1 MRTLTI
7 DKLRSEAS
15 AIATHAVV
23 LLLCIFATV
32 TVPVLAQ
39 TFPWQSYTNT
49 DDVRDI
55 VWHDDR
61 VWCAT
66 SGGLMAYRLAE
77 QTFQVWT
84 NSEGLTFNDLQ
95 AIGVDQWDRIWV
107 GMSNG
112 DINIIDPADNSVTL
126 RDDMESE
133 VFEITVI
140 DTLSGQTE
148 TADLRWIL
156 VGADQGLTIYQ
167 QGNGPGNV
175 QVVESIPRFGNFP
188 SPPHRVS
195 DLVVLGRDIW
205 VSTAYGVA
213 TASADSAPLR
223 PPTVWT
229 SYDINDGLPQNDVL
243 ALANWQGTV
252 VAGTQAGA
260 ARFNGHQFEQ
270 MGAVLAIEGLY
281 ASADN
286 LWAWTAAGL
295 YWWNGSAWELQ
306 GGNHI
311 NISSLAR
318 DTQSRL
324 WAGHVDDAGA
334 RGSLAY
340 LDNQWS
346 DRIIRNGLSWNRVNA
361 LYIDSQERLWI
372 GGDGLNLLDADGWHN
387 WTWQSPLY
395 SESFFAS
402 QGRAITEDALGGF
415 WAGSFGGGVIN
426 IRDISND
433 TLIYDYYGY
442 TGNADTWLIGI
453 PGFPSFVVVQGLTH
467 DNAGN
472 VWIVNRGATNGK
484 MLVQVPESYVE
495 NPTPSGPNT
504 WTYYSV
510 LEQNLD
516 ADQEN
521 LLIDGYGRIWVAGG
535 DANDSPGKIY
545 VLDPAAETPS
555 FREFSFEDALF
566 VNQMAIDQSGTIW
579 FATRDGIRYAII
591 PQDLDLFNMQPLY
604 GGLSGNVQ
612 CVHVDAQNNKWF
624 GTDHGISVLSAAF
637 AWSLQF
643 PADEGPVPYGLVAP
657 NVQRITS
664 NYATGDVW
672 IATTSGLSRVRTP
685 YRVSSGPLSSIRI
698 YPNPFVIGNG
708 NFLRFSTVDFH
719 RALIYTIT
727 GKRIRDLSAVEA
739 ITGWDGRDSDGDLV
753 GSGIYLILVTNP
765 AGDSKLGKVAVIR

>member
-1 MRTLTI
+1 MPC
-7 DKLRSEAS
+7 
-15 AIATHAVV
+15 V
-23 LLLCIFATV
+23 LLSTA
-32 TVPVLAQ
+32 VLVLGQ
-39 TFPWQSYTNT
+39 TLPWQSYTNT
-49 DDVRDI
+49 DDIRDI
-55 VWHDDR
+55 VWHEDR

-66 SGGLMAYRLAE
+66 SGGLMAYRPE
-77 QTFQVWT
+77 DQTFQVWT
-84 NSEGLTFNDLQ
+84 NSEGLTYNNLQ

-140 DTLSGQTE
+140 DTFSGQTG
-148 TADLRWIL
+148 TSDLKWIL
-156 VGADQGLTIYQ
+156 VGTDNGLTIYQ
-167 QGNGPGNV
+167 PGNGPGNV
-175 QVVESIPRFGNFP
+175 QVAESVPRFGELP

-195 DLVVLGRDIW
+195 DLVVVGRDIW

-213 TASADSAPLR
+213 KASVDDAPLR

-229 SYDINDGLPQNDVL
+229 TYDINGGLPQNNVL

-260 ARFNGHQFEQ
+260 ARFNGQQFEQ
-270 MGAVLAIEGLY
+270 MGSVLAIEGLF
-281 ASADN
+281 ASGDS
-286 LWAWTAAGL
+286 LWAWTANGL
-295 YWWNGSAWELQ
+295 YRWNGSDWQIL
-306 GGNHI
+306 GGNHDHV
-311 NISSLAR
+311 SSVAR

-324 WAGHVDDAGA
+324 WAGHVNDAAA

-340 LDNQWS
+340 LLDNQWS

-361 LYIDSQERLWI
+361 LYIDSQERLWVA
-372 GGDGLNLLDADGWHN
+372 GEGLNLLDPDGWHN
-387 WTWQSPLY
+387 WTRQDPLY
-395 SESFFAS
+395 DESFFAN

-415 WAGSFGGGVIN
+415 WAGSFGGGVVN
-426 IRDISND
+426 VRDISND

-453 PGFPSFVVVQGLTH
+453 PGFPNYVVAQDLTH

-472 VWIVNRGATNGK
+472 VWIVNRGAINGK
-484 MLVQVPESYVE
+484 MLAKVPNSYIE
-495 NPTPSGPNT
+495 NPTPTGPNT
-504 WTYYSV
+504 WIYYSV
-510 LEQNLD
+510 LDQNLD

-521 LLIDGYGRIWVAGG
+521 LLVDGYGRIWVAGG
-535 DANDSPGKIY
+535 DPNDSPGKIY
-545 VLDPAAETPS
+545 VLDPAVEAPS
-555 FREFSFEDALF
+555 WRELSFEDAVY

-579 FATRDGIRYAII
+579 FATRDGIRYATI
-591 PQDLDLFNMQPLY
+591 PQDLDLFSMQPLY

-637 AWSLQF
+637 TWSLQF
-643 PADEGPVPYGLVAP
+643 PADESPIPFGLVGP

-664 NYATGDVW
+664 NYSTGDVW
-672 IATTSGLSRVRTP
+672 IATTIGLSRVRTP

-708 NFLRFSTVDFH
+708 NLLHFSTVDFH
-719 RALIYTIT
+719 RALIYSIT

-753 GSGIYLILVTNP
+753 GSGVYLILVTNT